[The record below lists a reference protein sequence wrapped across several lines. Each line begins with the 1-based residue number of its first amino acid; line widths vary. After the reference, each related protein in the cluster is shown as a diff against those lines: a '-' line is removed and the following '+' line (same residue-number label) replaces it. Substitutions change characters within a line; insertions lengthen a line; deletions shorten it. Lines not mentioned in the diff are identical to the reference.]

1 MNFREKILQK
11 ASGAMGINMYRFDS
25 LQTAGG
31 AWWDSGDEDGIKR
44 KGVYTDA
51 FWLAP
56 PYGRPRDID
65 YDRLEKIEKSV
76 WVRMCVQHIV
86 DRIANAEWNIVPVKK
101 GEDVPQQNID
111 KPTEFFNGMGW
122 DAPLS
127 QVLRMMLPDAIQ
139 YDAGMILKSYPV
151 IAYEKEN
158 WRLKSTKLPPVQLY
172 ARDGRSFMLDTNLF
186 GQVKTYW
193 QYSWI
198 NPQGKPIE
206 FNPDEIIYFQK
217 SPQSRGPY
225 GIASLEIIEEIIDYM
240 IDSTLAQSKY
250 WKNGLFVGGQIDLPD
265 VRDLDELKRQQAY
278 FEAKLRG
285 PRKYNKWIVTGGGAK
300 VQSMPFTSQQM
311 QFIDSQKWFAK
322 MVFGVFSLTP
332 SELGFT
338 EDLNKATGIQQMEI
352 HKSKGVRPWL
362 KLIEDMFNRHIVWK
376 DFSDDV
382 KFEFVRELDLAD
394 KKIQV
399 EIDTARL
406 SAGLDSVNELRLRD
420 GLEAWDD
427 EKYDLPSGDSVEEP
441 VDGGETDEEL
451 GWEGMF
457 DDVEDMPQFSK
468 GGKGSGIKGHKTYRD
483 DVKKYRQKAK
493 ELDNTTLKSVAKK
506 LELSPHI
513 KGEMEEWFGG
523 FVMSDLDNLV
533 TNSFKMDTKSS
544 RISNET
550 MVKKQEITDEN
561 TTTILKLY
569 AANQE
574 MLKRK
579 HPGGK
584 ITLYRGVD
592 GKTKEKFNGMKF
604 GDSVP
609 LDCYNLSSWSSEKDI
624 SELFANNSIHGGVV
638 IKTVV
643 PINRILHHYEASN
656 MAYGEEEEHILMGS
670 KVTATIEQ
678 IVPSKMTGE

>member
-1 MNFREKILQK
+1 MNLREKILQK

-86 DRIANAEWNIVPVKK
+86 DRIANAEWNIVPLKK
-101 GEDVPQQNID
+101 GDDVPQEHID
-111 KPTEFFNGMGW
+111 KPTEFFNGRKW

-127 QVLRMMLPDAIQ
+127 KVIRMMLPDAIQ

-151 IAYEKEN
+151 IAYDKEN

-225 GIASLEIIEEIIDYM
+225 GIAALEIIEEIIDYM

-285 PRKYNKWIVTGGGAK
+285 PRKYNKWIVTGGGAN

-352 HKSKGVRPWL
+352 HKSKGIKPWL
-362 KLIEDMFNRHIVWK
+362 KLIEDAFNRHVIWS
-376 DFSDDV
+376 DFTDDV
-382 KFEFVRELDLAD
+382 KFEFVNTLDLAD

-406 SAGLDSVNELRLRD
+406 TAGLDSVNELRLRD
-420 GLEAWDD
+420 GLETWDD
-427 EKYDLPSGDSVEEP
+427 EKYDLPAGDSESQEEP
-441 VDGGETDEEL
+441 GEWGATDEEL
-451 GWEGMF
+451 DWDDMF
-457 DDVEDMPQFSK
+457 SDVEDMPQFSK
-468 GGKGSGIKGHKTYRD
+468 YKKMIKAARAGALSGEPGYVPMPLAYDGMKKPIKT
-483 DVKKYRQKAK
+483 
-493 ELDNTTLKSVAKK
+493 KK
-506 LELSPHI
+506 LEDKSL
-513 KGEMEEWFGG
+513 KEMMEWLEE
-523 FVMSDLDNLV
+523 L
-533 TNSFKMDTKSS
+533 
-544 RISNET
+544 
-550 MVKKQEITDEN
+550 KKKAQEEVDR
-561 TTTILKLY
+561 LY
-569 AANQE
+569 
-574 MLKRK
+574 
-579 HPGGK
+579 
-584 ITLYRGVD
+584 
-592 GKTKEKFNGMKF
+592 NGDF
-604 GDSVP
+604 
-609 LDCYNLSSWSSEKDI
+609 L
-624 SELFANNSIHGGVV
+624 
-638 IKTVV
+638 
-643 PINRILHHYEASN
+643 
-656 MAYGEEEEHILMGS
+656 
-670 KVTATIEQ
+670 Q
-678 IVPSKMTGE
+678 